1 MRWYSQQESWVS
13 VDAGINSQTCVCVC
27 IFLTGGR
34 EGINVGEKVHG
45 SRIRYCQPGVPPGL
59 PSKTLPPATQ
69 GQLPHW
75 PAPPKA
81 KPILTAASMHQQVGS
96 TVILAAT
103 GLTPDG
109 PWWAILFLPSL
120 FLPYSDQ
127 WQCCLT
133 RDAQYPPEWTRSE
146 FALLCPRM
154 PHCFHVVE

>member
-1 MRWYSQQESWVS
+1 MREL
-13 VDAGINSQTCVCVC
+13 THRPVCVC
-27 IFLTGGR
+27 AFFLTGGR
-34 EGINVGEKVHG
+34 EGINIGEKVHG

-109 PWWAILFLPSL
+109 LGGPACSCPACSCPILTSGSAALPGMLNIHLNEPGLSL
-120 FLPYSDQ
+120 HCS
-127 WQCCLT
+127 
-133 RDAQYPPEWTRSE
+133 APE
-146 FALLCPRM
+146 CPTVFM
-154 PHCFHVVE
+154 